1 MLTFADDGVDDGND
15 DSNDSDNDYS
25 RVQAIKAWNTY

>member
-1 MLTFADDGVDDGND
+1 MLTFANDGVDDGND

-25 RVQAIKAWNTY
+25 RVQAIKA